1 VDSARAELTQAELR
15 PSPSASVEWRDQ
27 IAGPDNQL
35 MLNVMWPLDLSR
47 RDGRTA
53 VAREQIASA
62 GFVQAEHERQL
73 AGAIWRQSAVLLAAI
88 RQAEIRDRL
97 WQTARDTRDLLAARV
112 ASGASPPLERD
123 VAEVESRRAE
133 AEFARQQAAVDV
145 AAAELA
151 GLIGLP
157 PGSPVLLRD
166 PLEVIVRRGALAG
179 GSALAGTASVQA
191 LEARPDVRAASSQ
204 IALAAARAD
213 LLRRDA
219 RPEVSVTGS
228 YWRMNAGFP
237 QFGFDASGRPAPI
250 HDLFHSVSFGATV
263 SVPWSNRQQ
272 GAIAAAAAEETA
284 ARHDRDARRVAAA
297 AEIEAARARD
307 AQARRVWAIYDGG
320 LRDLALQNLEVVRQS
335 HGLGGATLIQVLAE
349 TRRYLEVET
358 ASTEALL
365 EVVNARVALATAMGV
380 LR

>member
-1 VDSARAELTQAELR
+1 MKSNAARTIAMGWLVATVCTAAIGAQTSSQAGPRRQHLDPARGLSIEDLVTQALEKAPSVLASRARVDSAHAELTQAELR
-15 PSPSASVEWRDQ
+15 PSPSAAVEWRDQ

-62 GFVQAEHERQL
+62 GFVQAEYERQL
-73 AGAIWRQSAVLLAAI
+73 VGAIWRQAAVLLAAV
-88 RQAEIRDRL
+88 RHEEIRDRL
-97 WQTARDTRDLLAARV
+97 WQTARDTRDLVAAR
-112 ASGASPPLERD
+112 AESGASPPLERD
-123 VAEVESRRAE
+123 VAEVEVRRAE
-133 AEFARQQAAVDV
+133 AELARQQAAVDV

-157 PGSPVLLRD
+157 PGSPVVLRD
-166 PLEVIVRRGALAG
+166 TLEVIARRGAPAG
-179 GSALAGTASVQA
+179 GSAAGTSSAQA
-191 LEARPDVRAASSQ
+191 LEARPDLRAATSQ

-272 GAIAAAAAEETA
+272 GAIAAAASEEAA
-284 ARHDRDARRVAAA
+284 ARHERDARRLAAA
-297 AEIEAARARD
+297 AENRGGTRAR
-307 AQARRVWAIYDGG
+307 
-320 LRDLALQNLEVVRQS
+320 
-335 HGLGGATLIQVLAE
+335 
-349 TRRYLEVET
+349 
-358 ASTEALL
+358 
-365 EVVNARVALATAMGV
+365 
-380 LR
+380 